1 MALPSVKTFRPSPS
15 RTLPDVLGLSGPTR
29 RQRLAHTPATFGCQW
44 GAVCTASQG
53 FRIATAIGKTTARR
67 MQAILLPQPSS
78 SRQIRAS
85 RSCSLHRSS
94 GHWLRPDRATL
105 GNQIIGAVA
114 ERSFDH
120 SFPSGK
126 MKKRPARVGADEL
139 VPPMLIAGPKRPY
152 RDRDL
157 GSIHEVINGTDST
170 PSCRKRR
177 SMRAHLKSPSRCR
190 SRCSVSPRLR

>member
-1 MALPSVKTFRPSPS
+1 MFLACRDQPASASHTHRRLSAAGARSVQRAKAQDSCS
-15 RTLPDVLGLSGPTR
+15 N
-29 RQRLAHTPATFGCQW
+29 RQDYRQKNA
-44 GAVCTASQG
+44 
-53 FRIATAIGKTTARR
+53 
-67 MQAILLPQPSS
+67 AILAPRPSS

-114 ERSFDH
+114 EHPLDH

-139 VPPMLIAGPKRPY
+139 VPPMLISGPKRPY